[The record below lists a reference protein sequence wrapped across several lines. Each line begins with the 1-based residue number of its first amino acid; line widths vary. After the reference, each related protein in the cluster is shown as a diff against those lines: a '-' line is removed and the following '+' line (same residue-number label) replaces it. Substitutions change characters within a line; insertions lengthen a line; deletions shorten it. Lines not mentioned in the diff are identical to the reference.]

1 MLEYLT
7 VDPKNLTVDP
17 AWLAGVNSVNFG
29 VNSEIYK
36 NQTIDP
42 SYSGRVNSELKCFNT
57 FDGPDGISL
66 KFHKNDTICKQFTPW
81 ITLVSQIAVGCGISV
96 GGELIEVVGITG
108 VQIEGCTQYLGN
120 L

>member
-36 NQTIDP
+36 NHTIDP
-42 SYSGRVNSELKCFNT
+42 SYSGRVNSEINCCNT
-57 FDGPDGISL
+57 FDGPDGTLLEINL
-66 KFHKNDTICKQFTPW
+66 FREKFCPVDFMDCIRLNKMYAYIK
-81 ITLVSQIAVGCGISV
+81 L
-96 GGELIEVVGITG
+96 
-108 VQIEGCTQYLGN
+108 
-120 L
+120 